1 MSPQPGDGGMVEL
14 GGWGRYPRLATAL
27 HTPRRPEALRPL
39 QSGLRGYVARGAGR
53 AYGDAAT
60 GVAATLDLRALN
72 RLLGLDT
79 ATGTLT
85 AEAGVTLGGMVA
97 ADIHG
102 KSHHASGGFG
112 AHLRALSL
120 VLPSG
125 EAVTCSTDRHAP
137 LFHATIGGQGLTG
150 TITEVTIALQPFETG
165 WIRQRIMAT
174 PDLDATIQTLTK
186 VEGKATYAVA
196 WIDAVAQGRS
206 LGRGA
211 VFLGEHATLLDL
223 AGHVPGAPRWPVRRA
238 ARLALPCDLPG
249 AALNRYSV
257 GAFNAVYHRRAAV
270 AGDSRIVSFDRYF
283 FPLDGIS
290 GWNRMYARHGFVQHQ
305 CVIPHRVAR
314 DVVAEIL
321 TRVAAAG
328 TASFLAVLK
337 SLAAGAG
344 LLSFPLPG
352 LTLALDI
359 RRTAG
364 SLRLLAELD
373 WLVVAAGGRLYLAKD
388 ACQSA
393 ATFEAGYPG
402 LAAFR
407 ALRRDIGAEG
417 CIASRLSERLC
428 I

>member
-1 MSPQPGDGGMVEL
+1 
-14 GGWGRYPRLATAL
+14 
-27 HTPRRPEALRPL
+27 
-39 QSGLRGYVARGAGR
+39 
-53 AYGDAAT
+53 
-60 GVAATLDLRALN
+60 
-72 RLLGLDT
+72 
-79 ATGTLT
+79 
-85 AEAGVTLGGMVA
+85 
-97 ADIHG
+97 
-102 KSHHASGGFG
+102 
-112 AHLRALSL
+112 
-120 VLPSG
+120 
-125 EAVTCSTDRHAP
+125 
-137 LFHATIGGQGLTG
+137 
-150 TITEVTIALQPFETG
+150 
-165 WIRQRIMAT
+165 
-174 PDLDATIQTLTK
+174 
-186 VEGKATYAVA
+186 
-196 WIDAVAQGRS
+196 
-206 LGRGA
+206 
-211 VFLGEHATLLDL
+211 
-223 AGHVPGAPRWPVRRA
+223 
-238 ARLALPCDLPG
+238 LPCDLPG

-290 GWNRMYARHGFVQHQ
+290 GWNRMYGRHGFVQHQ

-314 DVVAEIL
+314 DVVVEIL
-321 TRVAAAG
+321 IRVAAAG

-428 I
+428 N

>member
-1 MSPQPGDGGMVEL
+1 M
-14 GGWGRYPRLATAL
+14 
-27 HTPRRPEALRPL
+27 
-39 QSGLRGYVARGAGR
+39 
-53 AYGDAAT
+53 
-60 GVAATLDLRALN
+60 
-72 RLLGLDT
+72 
-79 ATGTLT
+79 
-85 AEAGVTLGGMVA
+85 
-97 ADIHG
+97 
-102 KSHHASGGFG
+102 
-112 AHLRALSL
+112 
-120 VLPSG
+120 
-125 EAVTCSTDRHAP
+125 TCSPDRHAP

-150 TITEVTIALQPFETG
+150 TITEVTFALQPVETG
-165 WIRQRIMAT
+165 WIRQRTIAT
-174 PDLDATIQTLTK
+174 PDLDATIRTLAEA
-186 VEGKATYAVA
+186 EGSATYAVA

-211 VFLGEHATLLDL
+211 VFLGEHATLAEL
-223 AGHVPGAPRWPVRRA
+223 AGQAPSAPRWPSRRA
-238 ARLALPCDLPG
+238 EGLALPCDLPG
-249 AALNRYSV
+249 ATLNRHSV
-257 GAFNAVYHRRAAV
+257 GAFNAFYYRRAAM
-270 AGDSRIVSFDRYF
+270 AGDTRLVAFDRYF
-283 FPLDGIS
+283 FPLDGIG
-290 GWNRMYARHGFVQHQ
+290 GWNRMYGRHGFVQHQ

-321 TRVAAAG
+321 ARVAAAG

-373 WLVVAAGGRLYLAKD
+373 RLVVAAGGRLYLAKD

-417 CIASRLSERLC
+417 RIASRLSERLC